1 MDDIQL
7 LLYIAFGVI
16 YILSRAFR
24 KKKGVPK
31 DSASG
36 QDSESRPAAPSFED
50 LLKEFTQ
57 GTDAD
62 KTRTQPE
69 LVSEPRVEE
78 FGFEEELPSDTEI
91 DEIYQESIRQAEHGR
106 KKQALESKF
115 KRFDVFDEQQEEP
128 LVVSMMRDLEGTDGL
143 KKAVIYKE
151 ILDRKY

>member
-24 KKKGVPK
+24 KKKGVPA
-31 DSASG
+31 DPASR

-50 LLKEFTQ
+50 LLSDFTQ
-57 GTDAD
+57 GTGAD
-62 KTRTQPE
+62 KTSTQPE
-69 LVSEPRVEE
+69 LVIEPEVEE
-78 FGFEEELPSDTEI
+78 YGFEEELPSDAEI
-91 DEIYQESIRQAEHGR
+91 DEIYQESIRQAEQGR
-106 KKQALESKF
+106 QKPVLESKF
-115 KRFDVFDEQQEEP
+115 KRFAVFDEQQEEP
-128 LVVSMMRDLEGTDGL
+128 LVVSMMRDLENSDGL